1 MYRYEMTAEALRVQ
15 AQEDTGVGRHQLTNH
30 EVITEMQLGKAVL
43 G

>member
-15 AQEDTGVGRHQLTNH
+15 AQEDTQGCHQLTNH